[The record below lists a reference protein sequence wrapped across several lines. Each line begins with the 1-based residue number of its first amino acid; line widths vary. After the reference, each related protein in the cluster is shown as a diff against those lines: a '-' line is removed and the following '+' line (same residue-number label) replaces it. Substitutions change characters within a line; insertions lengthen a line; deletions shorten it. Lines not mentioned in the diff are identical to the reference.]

1 MRFSVL
7 FFMFLTSCAYHLGD
21 SHRSLPGGYD
31 RVAIPMF
38 SNKTELVGLEPYF
51 TNSLIREFER
61 SKIARITSSA
71 SAPVTVEGSVEKVE
85 VLPSAQVKSGDSK
98 SIALPDNTVLTTTY
112 RILVTTRLKLRRNSD
127 NKIVW
132 EQEVASESVYLS
144 PVLGPLF
151 VNSAN
156 AIYNQTARD
165 RSIAELAQ
173 EMMQEA
179 HDRMTEN
186 F

>member
-1 MRFSVL
+1 MRFGVL
-7 FFMFLTSCAYHLGD
+7 FFIFLTSCAYHLGD
-21 SHRSLPGGYD
+21 SKRNLPGGYN

-61 SKIARITSSA
+61 SKVAQVTSSA
-71 SAPVTVEGSVEKVE
+71 TAPITVEGIVEKVE
-85 VLPSAQVKSGDSK
+85 VLPQAQVKASESK
-98 SIALPDNTVLTTTY
+98 SIALPDSTVLTTTY
-112 RILVTTRLKLRRNSD
+112 RVLVTTRLKLRRNSD

-132 EQEVASESVYLS
+132 EQEVASESVYLA
-144 PVLGPLF
+144 PIIGPLY

-156 AIYNQTARD
+156 ATYNQSARD

-179 HDRMTEN
+179 HDRMTES